1 VRLKILTLPAY
12 LSPGIKNR
20 KLLKLSLLLISMMTM
35 MAGAVVAPSLPQI
48 SNVFADVKYISI
60 LSRLVITLPALL
72 IALFSPFFG
81 RLSDR
86 LGRKKLLLFSILLYA
101 IGGTSGYFLNSIYLI
116 LAGRIILGIAVA
128 GIMTIATALVGDY
141 FKGPERNG
149 FAGVQGA
156 FMGLGG
162 VFFITIAGW
171 LADIQWQ
178 MPFLIYLFAI
188 PAFFLG
194 LIYLYEP
201 SVAKETKEPGTLD
214 VEYNKGMAWL
224 VYALAF
230 IGVVFFYMIPVQ
242 IPFLLKKMKGITN
255 SEIGYAISISSFS
268 GAMIAL
274 NYKRIKKH
282 LSFKRIFQLAFV
294 FMGSGYLM
302 VYFSENY
309 STVFISMLIAGVGTG
324 FLMPSGNL
332 WIMEIAPEQ
341 IRGRLVGNTSRAIF
355 LGMFFSPILIQP
367 LINLFNVADAFLI
380 ASICLGV
387 LVLLLVKK

>member
-1 VRLKILTLPAY
+1 MVN
-12 LSPGIKNR
+12 KN
-20 KLLKLSLLLISMMTM
+20 LLKLSLLLISMMTM

-48 SNVFADVKYISI
+48 SKVFANVKYIEI

-72 IALFSPFFG
+72 IALFAPFFG

-86 LGRKKLLLFSILLYA
+86 FGRKKLLLLSITLYA
-101 IGGTSGYFLNSIYLI
+101 IGGTSGYFLNNIYLI
-116 LAGRIILGIAVA
+116 LSGRILLGISVA

-141 FKGPERNG
+141 FKGDERNG

-162 VFFITIAGW
+162 VFFITVAGW

-194 LIYLYEP
+194 LIFLYEP
-201 SVAKETKEPGTLD
+201 SFSQESETAKKHS
-214 VEYNKGMAWL
+214 VEYNKKLAWL
-224 VYALAF
+224 VYSLAF

-242 IPFLLKKMKGITN
+242 IPFLLKKFHGITN
-255 SEIGYAISISSFS
+255 SEIGYAIGISSFS
-268 GAMIAL
+268 GAMIAI
-274 NYKRIKKH
+274 NYKQIKKH
-282 LSFKRIFQLAFV
+282 FSFKRIFQLAFV
-294 FMGSGYLM
+294 FMGTGYLM
-302 VYFSENY
+302 VYFSESY
-309 STVFISMLIAGVGTG
+309 WTVFFSMLVSGVGTG

-332 WIMEIAPEQ
+332 WIMEVAPES

-355 LGMFFSPILIQP
+355 LGMFFSPILVQP
-367 LINLFNVADAFLI
+367 LISLFNVETSFLI
-380 ASICLGV
+380 AGICLGV
-387 LVLLLVKK
+387 LMFLLIPQK